1 MALLLL
7 LPLLVSG
14 YLVCLYDPI
23 VYSKLHRYDGQL
35 LYLQV
40 GRFGITCLIM
50 AFVIMLVLAG
60 VFSHAWLDQVCIG
73 TTPQLAFLPQPF
85 CFPISTDFL
94 AALGSVL
101 QRLELVSSGLGA
113 QCAVFGILTGLLT
126 LMMPKLGA
134 LLTYRKL
141 RKDLGTRKKKVIE
154 AYILR
159 ESVSHSPI
167 GIALVESF
175 AFQLQVMI
183 TMDDRKVY
191 RGFIQ
196 SVGAPTEVTG
206 VDQEIEFLPSV
217 SGYRDKDTMK
227 VVYTTQYSEA
237 EDVKIEPV
245 YFRQENI
252 VSISRF
258 SEDIHKAFDK
268 TDAGKDDKAEKFA
281 ENLDVFLEKLVKAI
295 KAN

>member
-40 GRFGITCLIM
+40 GRFGITCLLLATI
-50 AFVIMLVLAG
+50 IMLAFTGAV
-60 VFSHAWLDQVCIG
+60 SHVWFENFCFA
-73 TTPQLAFLPQPF
+73 TAPQLAFLPQPW

-94 AALGSVL
+94 SALGSVL
-101 QRLELVSSGLGA
+101 KQLELVNSEIYG
-113 QCAVFGILTGLLT
+113 QCVAFAILTGLLT
-126 LMMPKLGA
+126 LAMPKLGA
-134 LLTYRKL
+134 QLTYRKL
-141 RKDLGTRKKKVIE
+141 RKDLSTRKKKVIE
-154 AYILR
+154 GYILR

-175 AFQLQVMI
+175 AFQQQVMI

-237 EDVKIEPV
+237 EDVKIEPI

-268 TDAGKDDKAEKFA
+268 TDAAKDDKAEKFA
-281 ENLDVFLEKLVKAI
+281 ENLDVFLEKLIKAI
-295 KAN
+295 KAS